1 MAERTDS
8 TAAPSAQAGPSLPSA
23 SSLCIDR
30 RRDALLVID
39 LQPDFMPGGSLA
51 VADGDAVVAPIAAL
65 VLGRGFD
72 TIVATQDWHP
82 SGHISFA
89 SRHGLPPF
97 STLRLHRQI
106 GGQAAG
112 QVGGHPGVDQTL
124 WPDHC
129 VQGTPGAALH
139 AGLPRD
145 PLTLILRK
153 GTYADADSYSA
164 FRENQGP
171 RGVRRTTGLGALLRA
186 RSIERVF
193 VCGLARDYCVA
204 WTAIDAMSEGLSA
217 FVMDDLCRAVNPDGA
232 AATDAAFL
240 AAGVRTIQSSQLV
253 FPADSPAAVSTASEI
268 A

>member
-1 MAERTDS
+1 MSERTDS
-8 TAAPSAQAGPSLPSA
+8 TAAPSAQAAPALPST
-23 SSLCIDR
+23 SSLHIDR
-30 RRDALLVID
+30 RRDALLIID

-65 VLGRGFD
+65 VAARGFD

-82 SGHISFA
+82 AGHISFA

-97 STLRLHRQI
+97 SNLRLHS
-106 GGQAAG
+106 

-139 AGLPRD
+139 ADLPRD

-217 FVMDDLCRAVNPDGA
+217 FVMDDLCRAVNSDGA
-232 AATDAAFL
+232 AATDAAL
-240 AAGVRTIQSSQLV
+240 QAAGVRTIRSSQLV
-253 FPADSPAAVSTASEI
+253 FPADPPTGVSTASEI